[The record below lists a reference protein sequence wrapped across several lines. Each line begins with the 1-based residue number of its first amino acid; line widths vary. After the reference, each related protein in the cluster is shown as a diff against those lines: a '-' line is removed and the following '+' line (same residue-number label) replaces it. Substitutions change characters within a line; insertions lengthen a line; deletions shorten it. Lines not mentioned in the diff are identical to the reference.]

1 MPQPLQAKGFTL
13 VEILVALFVF
23 VILMA
28 AVSQIFAAT
37 FTGYRNA
44 RTVQKDLQ
52 NAQYLLNSMAKMLRT
67 STVVSAEASSTDRV
81 KFFEYSQDVCVEYI
95 IDSNNNTLSMAN
107 AAADLGQCQ
116 SQDFPSWS
124 FVPLTSGNVR
134 GQFTV
139 IPSEGG
145 ASKRVGRVTVSLQ
158 IQEGDTHVARI
169 QSSTSLRDY
178 GNVDW

>member
-1 MPQPLQAKGFTL
+1 MRSPKAKGFTL

-28 AVSQIFAAT
+28 AVSQIFVSA

-44 RTVQKDLQ
+44 RIVQNDLQ
-52 NAQYLLNSMAKMLRT
+52 SAQHLLNTMAKMLRT
-67 STVVSAEASSTDRV
+67 STVISSESSSTDRV
-81 KFFEYSQDVCVEYI
+81 KFYDYSQDLCVEYI
-95 IDSNNNTLSMAN
+95 IDSGTRSIAVAN
-107 AAADLGQCQ
+107 APADLEECESQ
-116 SQDFPSWS
+116 SFPAWGY
-124 FVPLTSGNVR
+124 VPLTLGNVT
-134 GQFTV
+134 GVFSV
-139 IPSEGG
+139 MPSESG

-178 GNVDW
+178 GNIGW